1 MATTVTR
8 VNGSSTTVGTI
19 YNPNANLFIIQVKNT
34 SNANIDLQLEDSTDS
49 DGAGADV
56 AVTNGTVEY
65 IVREI
70 NPLAWF
76 TPAASAGYIYVV
88 MDKAIN
94 SAAEL
99 QTRIRRIGLKAD
111 GTTSVGP
118 NAVDISGTTVVDAVK
133 VTFALV

>member
-1 MATTVTR
+1 MATVTR
-8 VNGSSTTVGTI
+8 VNGSATTVGTI
-19 YNPNANLFIIQVKNT
+19 YNPNVNLYIIQVKTN
-34 SNANIDLQLEDSTDS
+34 NGAANVNLQIEDSTDS

-56 AVTNGTVEY
+56 AVVDGVVEA

-76 TPAASAGYIYVV
+76 TVAATSGLMYVV

-99 QTRIRRIGLKAD
+99 QLRIRRIGLKAD
-111 GTTSVGP
+111 GTTAVGP
-118 NAVDISGTTVVDAVK
+118 NAKDISGTEVSVPTAISF
-133 VTFALV
+133 T